1 MFSNDMTADRSQIPG
16 GSTRVAIFAQ
26 TGRPMQPLQILIA
39 DSRDDVRGWVRRA
52 VEQQAGWTVCGEAK
66 TGPETVAKAIEL
78 RPDVVLLDERLP
90 GLSGAEMAR
99 EILRVA
105 PTALLLTLT
114 AFTSEHARL
123 HDAVSD
129 QIGASSMEMGQ
140 TLVDAIKTFVDEATI
155 DGDRAPARD
164 DRVARGGQSSRST
177 VERSA
182 ALSSREREVL
192 RYVADGKSN
201 KEIGVILS
209 ISTRTVETHRARL
222 MRKLG
227 LHSMNQLVRYAI
239 RHRIINA

>member
-1 MFSNDMTADRSQIPG
+1 MISNATTAASIGIPG
-16 GSTRVAIFAQ
+16 GATRVAMIAQ
-26 TGRPMQPLQILIA
+26 AGRPMRPLQILIA
-39 DSRDDVRGWVRRA
+39 DSRDDIRAWVRRA

-66 TGPETVAKAIEL
+66 TGQDTVAKTIEL
-78 RPDVVLLDERLP
+78 RPDVVLLDEGLP
-90 GLSGAEMAR
+90 GVIGGDVTR
-99 EILRVA
+99 EISRVA
-105 PTALLLTLT
+105 PTVLLLTIT
-114 AFTSEHARL
+114 TFTSDHARV
-123 HDAVSD
+123 HDDVSD
-129 QIGASSMEMGQ
+129 HVGAPRTEMGQ

-155 DGDRAPARD
+155 AGDHAPAHD
-164 DRVARGGQSSRST
+164 DRVAGGGQSSPDT
-177 VERSA
+177 VERRA

>member
-1 MFSNDMTADRSQIPG
+1 MH
-16 GSTRVAIFAQ
+16 
-26 TGRPMQPLQILIA
+26 
-39 DSRDDVRGWVRRA
+39 DDDG
-52 VEQQAGWTVCGEAK
+52 
-66 TGPETVAKAIEL
+66 
-78 RPDVVLLDERLP
+78 
-90 GLSGAEMAR
+90 
-99 EILRVA
+99 
-105 PTALLLTLT
+105 
-114 AFTSEHARL
+114 
-123 HDAVSD
+123 
-129 QIGASSMEMGQ
+129 EMGQ

-155 DGDRAPARD
+155 DGDHAPARD
-164 DRVARGGQSSRST
+164 DRVAEGGQSSPDT